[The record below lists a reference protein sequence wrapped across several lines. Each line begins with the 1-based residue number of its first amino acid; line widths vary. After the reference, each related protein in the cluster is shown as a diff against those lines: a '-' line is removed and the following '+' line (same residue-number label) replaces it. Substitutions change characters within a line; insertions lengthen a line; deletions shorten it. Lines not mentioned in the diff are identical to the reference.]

1 MSDILWSH
9 ELYPARILCPWNFPG
24 KNIGVGCHFFL
35 QGIFLTQGSNL
46 YLLHWKVDSLPLSH
60 LGSPAIF
67 FFFSSLF
74 KPKLSRCGQLESF
87 QIATV
92 SFWQDPMICCWK
104 QTHQDISSGN
114 LNINVGD
121 TPKLLCFIIFYSASQ
136 LVQWKV
142 PRRKKWQPTPV
153 FLPGESHGQR
163 SLEGY
168 SPWSHKESDM
178 IEHTRTHN
186 FY

>member
-1 MSDILWSH
+1 MWNTVVTVFGKSATDTSCRCCLVTKLCLTFCDLMNCIPPGSSVH
-9 ELYPARILCPWNFPG
+9 GISQARISEWVAISFSR
-24 KNIGVGCHFFL
+24 
-35 QGIFLTQGSNL
+35 GSSWPRDRTCISCTGRWIL
-46 YLLHWKVDSLPLSH
+46 YHWATWEAQLS
-60 LGSPAIF
+60 

-74 KPKLSRCGQLESF
+74 KPKLSRCGQWESF

-136 LVQWKV
+136 LVQ
-142 PRRKKWQPTPV
+142 
-153 FLPGESHGQR
+153 
-163 SLEGY
+163 
-168 SPWSHKESDM
+168 
-178 IEHTRTHN
+178 
-186 FY
+186 

>member
-1 MSDILWSH
+1 MNCIPPGSSAHGISQ
-9 ELYPARILCPWNFPG
+9 ARISEWVAISFSR
-24 KNIGVGCHFFL
+24 
-35 QGIFLTQGSNL
+35 GSSWPRDRTCISCTGRWIL
-46 YLLHWKVDSLPLSH
+46 YHWATWEAQLS
-60 LGSPAIF
+60 F

-163 SLEGY
+163 SLAGY

>member
-1 MSDILWSH
+1 MEFTRQEYRSGLPFLSPGDLPDPGI
-9 ELYPARILCPWNFPG
+9 EPASPALEGGFFTTEPPG
-24 KNIGVGCHFFL
+24 KP
-35 QGIFLTQGSNL
+35 S
-46 YLLHWKVDSLPLSH
+46 YL
-60 LGSPAIF
+60 

-163 SLEGY
+163 SLAGY